1 MINMI
6 CHTKKRTFL
15 ITAKRKKKK
24 DYIKEYVSEKNPNN
38 QLNYHYAFKTTYNR
52 YILLI
57 NNFQFLTFEKVL
69 ITCSLHVL

>member
-15 ITAKRKKKK
+15 ITAKRKKK
-24 DYIKEYVSEKNPNN
+24 DYIKEYVSKKTNN

-52 YILLI
+52 YIILI